1 MSTSSNVLLAA
12 LAIGAVTGM
21 RSLLAPTL
29 VSRALSE
36 RDDLHGAGEAARLLT
51 SDAAQAVLPVLAAGE
66 LAGDKL
72 PFAPDRTIAPS
83 LLFRALS
90 AGVSAAALAGVR
102 REPALLPALLGAA
115 AALVSSRVGLRLR
128 KPHQPRPV
136 ANAALGMLEDG
147 LAFGL
152 GRTALRQGLQR
163 PGR

>member
-1 MSTSSNVLLAA
+1 
-12 LAIGAVTGM
+12 
-21 RSLLAPTL
+21 
-29 VSRALSE
+29 
-36 RDDLHGAGEAARLLT
+36 
-51 SDAAQAVLPVLAAGE
+51 
-66 LAGDKL
+66 
-72 PFAPDRTIAPS
+72 
-83 LLFRALS
+83 
-90 AGVSAAALAGVR
+90 VR

-136 ANAALGMLEDG
+136 ANAALGMVEDG